1 MAVYVDA
8 RAEEIW
14 RQLNGQRYGVFA
26 SIAMVF
32 LGHLIAS
39 NACANDYFVN
49 PSGAGGA
56 FTSVQA
62 AIDAVPAGTAGNRT
76 NIFIAPGTYTETTGA
91 NSNLNIGKPFVSLIG
106 QGGAPDDVVIQNG
119 VTGLT
124 GATRLQSSANDFLAT
139 NLTFK
144 NTLADNIS
152 QAVALR
158 NSADRSAF
166 RNVRFVGFQDTLLA
180 ENRTRQYYRDSYI
193 TGDTDFVFGNATAVF
208 DRCIINS
215 SDGGHVT
222 ASETDAATAIGLV
235 FLNSTLSR
243 NGPPGA
249 AANSTD
255 LGRPWHW
262 DQGKIPS
269 ATYIN
274 TKMDVHIKAAGWDPW
289 DLSGNPNTNADGTT
303 RFSEFGT
310 MDLAGNLLPVDGSGV
325 PVGRV
330 PWADPMTAQ
339 QAAAYTLANIFS
351 GPGFWNNNPSLQP
364 EFVGPYT
371 QQASV
376 TPWDPLA
383 SLAALPPI
391 PEPNTLALL
400 VAGATMSFMARRSRP
415 AVGRKN

>member
-1 MAVYVDA
+1 MMRRCPRCNWITLAQCVLSGILLAPTAVAD
-8 RAEEIW
+8 
-14 RQLNGQRYGVFA
+14 
-26 SIAMVF
+26 
-32 LGHLIAS
+32 
-39 NACANDYFVN
+39 DYFVN
-49 PSGAGGA
+49 PTGAGGA

-62 AIDAVPAGTAGNRT
+62 AINAVPAGTAANRT

-91 NSNLNIGKPFVSLIG
+91 NANLNISKPFISLIG
-106 QGGAPDDVVIQNG
+106 QWGGAPDGVVIQNA

-124 GATRLQSSANDFLAT
+124 GATRLQSSASDFLAT

-166 RNVRFVGFQDTLLA
+166 KNVRFIGFQDTLLA
-180 ENRTRQYYRDSYI
+180 ENRTRQYYVDSYI

-222 ASETDAATAIGLV
+222 AAETDAQTAIGLV
-235 FLNSTLSR
+235 FLNSTLTR

-274 TKMDVHIKAAGWDPW
+274 TRMDVHIKAIGWDPW
-289 DLSGNPNTNADGTT
+289 NLSGNPNTNPDATT
-303 RFSEFGT
+303 RFAEFGT
-310 MDLAGNLLPVDGSGV
+310 MDLAGNLLPVDSNGL
-325 PVGRV
+325 PLGRV
-330 PWADPMTAQ
+330 PWADPMTAA
-339 QAAAYTLANIFS
+339 QAAAYTLENTFS
-351 GPGFWNNNPSLQP
+351 GPGFWNAHPELQP
-364 EFVGPYT
+364 EFIGPYT

-376 TPWDPLA
+376 TPWDPLQ

-391 PEPNTLALL
+391 PEPASLVLLSLALPM
-400 VAGATMSFMARRSRP
+400 VAGMGRRRR
-415 AVGRKN
+415 AN